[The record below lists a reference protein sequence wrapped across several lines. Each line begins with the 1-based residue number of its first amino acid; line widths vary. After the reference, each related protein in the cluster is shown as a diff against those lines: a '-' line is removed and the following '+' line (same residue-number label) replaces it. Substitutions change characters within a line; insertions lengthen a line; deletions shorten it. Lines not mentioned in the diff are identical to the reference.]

1 MSVAEAFL
9 EETVVFVNF
18 LLIVQLLVLLKFPL
32 FVLPLQTTWLKFNLP
47 FFNYF
52 GSGKLFVTKIL
63 IFLNF

>member
-32 FVLPLQTTWLKFNLP
+32 FVLPLQTIWLSLICRSLTMLEV
-47 FFNYF
+47 
-52 GSGKLFVTKIL
+52 GIALFY
-63 IFLNF
+63 